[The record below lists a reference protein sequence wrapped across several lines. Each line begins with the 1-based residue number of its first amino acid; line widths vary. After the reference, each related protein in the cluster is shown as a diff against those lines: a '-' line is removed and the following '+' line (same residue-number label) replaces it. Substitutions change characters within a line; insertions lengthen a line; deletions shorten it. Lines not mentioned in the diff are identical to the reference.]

1 MVDHL
6 ELKRKGEYIC
16 ICLIHSIRID
26 ATNRLECEIFL
37 NQENLD
43 SSPLRY
49 KQNRVRT
56 HTTHDFLNPVT
67 GKTGG
72 RKKSVFSTIYCK
84 RSVAQCML

>member
-26 ATNRLECEIFL
+26 ATNRLECEIFP

-49 KQNRVRT
+49 KQNRVAF
-56 HTTHDFLNPVT
+56 FLNPVT

>member
-1 MVDHL
+1 MSPLKKNTTKTFLMLMVDHL

-26 ATNRLECEIFL
+26 ANNRLECEIFL

-56 HTTHDFLNPVT
+56 HTTHDQNAFCL
-67 GKTGG
+67 
-72 RKKSVFSTIYCK
+72 
-84 RSVAQCML
+84 

>member
-1 MVDHL
+1 MLMVDHL

-26 ATNRLECEIFL
+26 ATNRSECEIFL

-56 HTTHDFLNPVT
+56 HTTHDFFKSCNR
-67 GKTGG
+67 KNG
-72 RKKSVFSTIYCK
+72 RQEEICVQYNI
-84 RSVAQCML
+84 L